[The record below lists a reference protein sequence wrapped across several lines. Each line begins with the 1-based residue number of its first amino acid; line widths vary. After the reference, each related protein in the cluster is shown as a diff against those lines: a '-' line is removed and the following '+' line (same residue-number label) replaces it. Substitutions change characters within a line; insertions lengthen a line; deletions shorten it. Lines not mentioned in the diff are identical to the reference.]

1 MPDCKFQTAC
11 VTISDSCGHGSRY
24 DVLWTLQTKNLI
36 GEGIEEQTE
45 QALKNMGAILDA
57 AGSSFSQVLKT
68 TVLLTDMEDFAA
80 VNEVYGE
87 RSPRQSRSEIA
98 SHAV

>member
-1 MPDCKFQTAC
+1 MCTC
-11 VTISDSCGHGSRY
+11 SRY
-24 DVLWTLQTKNLI
+24 DVLWALQTKNLI

-68 TVLLTDMEDFAA
+68 TVLLTDMGDFAA

-87 RSPRQSRSEIA
+87 RSLRQSRSKIA
-98 SHAV
+98 SHAVWELCCS

>member
-1 MPDCKFQTAC
+1 MC
-11 VTISDSCGHGSRY
+11 
-24 DVLWTLQTKNLI
+24 TLQTKDLI

-68 TVLLTDMEDFAA
+68 TVLLTDMGDFAS
-80 VNEVYGE
+80 VNEVYGKSK
-87 RSPRQSRSEIA
+87 SPNCSDQETISGC
-98 SHAV
+98 

>member
-1 MPDCKFQTAC
+1 M
-11 VTISDSCGHGSRY
+11 H
-24 DVLWTLQTKNLI
+24 TLQTKDLI

-68 TVLLTDMEDFAA
+68 TVLLTDMGDFAS
-80 VNEVYGE
+80 VNEVYGKSKFPTNQIRRPLVDAE
-87 RSPRQSRSEIA
+87 QLSLT
-98 SHAV
+98 